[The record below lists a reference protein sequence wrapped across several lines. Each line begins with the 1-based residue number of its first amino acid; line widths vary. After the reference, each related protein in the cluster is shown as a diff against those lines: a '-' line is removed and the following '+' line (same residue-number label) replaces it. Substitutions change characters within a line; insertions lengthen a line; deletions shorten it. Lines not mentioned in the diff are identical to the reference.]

1 MSMAEKLIEDFG
13 EKIGGARK
21 DLYALKRELR
31 YGDIIDWNVLER
43 EKFITKKEAFPLPNY
58 EKMLKE
64 GKDREVLFFIK
75 KVRDALPTKP
85 MAAVPYLASE
95 EQKKTIIEAAQK
107 NYLVTVNRFYE
118 KAMELTS
125 ISECIKFYDEIKG
138 ENLPD
143 ENCFNRKLIRATDL
157 GGSFG
162 MYQFRKELENKQ
174 FLFSDEEK
182 ILSQFSFFR
191 YDGQNVKK
199 EEYEK
204 GRECL
209 VIKQG
214 GSSTYL
220 YNLKDASMTDV
231 STWQNDTFFVIKNN
245 SREIVAT
252 NLPDRDAAEKE
263 ALKIG
268 KDQNLSEKKKIT
280 NRKTRLIPP
289 QLEHIRPTAK
299 DYRSGANITG
309 DDMINVFGF
318 RAGEFGNWN
327 SNNDRQTNLN
337 MSYDAFKDLAKAL
350 NIEDA
355 DIALGGNLAIAYG
368 ARGRGSA
375 LAHFEPSANVINL
388 TKMRGAGSL
397 AHEWGHALD
406 LYVAKCYN
414 MDSLMATDASSQD
427 NRQGKAPFKELMNT
441 IQYNGNEKTEFYKN
455 AEKLDKA
462 FSKTDQGYW
471 RSEVELFARAF
482 ASYVHDKLPENTS
495 DYLVGHSEMVAQYVQ
510 DETTVQIPT
519 SPQGK
524 EREAINQAFDR
535 ALESLKEREILHN
548 YVNEKEIEPKKE
560 KERTNTAER
569 ITPRKR
575 LYTQAESELMTQWM
589 KEHLSVVDVCQSLGY
604 SPIRVGQKYYS
615 LKEHDSVRLDLGKNC
630 FYWNSVGKNGSVID
644 ACVAFGNMTI
654 SDAYNHLYDMAGGRE
669 AVFDAAVGNRELE
682 RLSIKQTQQNYPEQ
696 KRQENLKVDLPQRA
710 AHMRNV
716 YAYLSQT
723 RQISADVINEFV
735 KRKMLYQDVRNN
747 CVFVSRNK
755 EGEPVFACKRG
766 SNTYKRFVADCR
778 GNDYSKGFYVDN
790 GAKKL
795 FVGESV
801 IDIMS
806 KMTMLQREGKNY
818 HDYNYLAMGGT
829 EKQDPI
835 ENILK
840 DTEIEEVALGLDN
853 DTGGLAA
860 TEEIEHTLDRMKVA
874 HVRDMPEIKG
884 HDWNDALKDSIEQE
898 NMLPSKKELQTTD
911 IGARAMEVNEA
922 DMAWGKQGQQNM
934 LFERKSPSVPVKKP
948 DLILGME
955 R

>member
-1 MSMAEKLIEDFG
+1 
-13 EKIGGARK
+13 
-21 DLYALKRELR
+21 
-31 YGDIIDWNVLER
+31 
-43 EKFITKKEAFPLPNY
+43 
-58 EKMLKE
+58 
-64 GKDREVLFFIK
+64 
-75 KVRDALPTKP
+75 
-85 MAAVPYLASE
+85 
-95 EQKKTIIEAAQK
+95 
-107 NYLVTVNRFYE
+107 
-118 KAMELTS
+118 
-125 ISECIKFYDEIKG
+125 
-138 ENLPD
+138 
-143 ENCFNRKLIRATDL
+143 
-157 GGSFG
+157 
-162 MYQFRKELENKQ
+162 
-174 FLFSDEEK
+174 
-182 ILSQFSFFR
+182 
-191 YDGQNVKK
+191 
-199 EEYEK
+199 
-204 GRECL
+204 
-209 VIKQG
+209 
-214 GSSTYL
+214 
-220 YNLKDASMTDV
+220 
-231 STWQNDTFFVIKNN
+231 
-245 SREIVAT
+245 
-252 NLPDRDAAEKE
+252 
-263 ALKIG
+263 
-268 KDQNLSEKKKIT
+268 
-280 NRKTRLIPP
+280 
-289 QLEHIRPTAK
+289 
-299 DYRSGANITG
+299 
-309 DDMINVFGF
+309 
-318 RAGEFGNWN
+318 
-327 SNNDRQTNLN
+327 
-337 MSYDAFKDLAKAL
+337 
-350 NIEDA
+350 
-355 DIALGGNLAIAYG
+355 
-368 ARGRGSA
+368 
-375 LAHFEPSANVINL
+375 
-388 TKMRGAGSL
+388 
-397 AHEWGHALD
+397 
-406 LYVAKCYN
+406 
-414 MDSLMATDASSQD
+414 
-427 NRQGKAPFKELMNT
+427 
-441 IQYNGNEKTEFYKN
+441 
-455 AEKLDKA
+455 
-462 FSKTDQGYW
+462 
-471 RSEVELFARAF
+471 
-482 ASYVHDKLPENTS
+482 
-495 DYLVGHSEMVAQYVQ
+495 
-510 DETTVQIPT
+510 
-519 SPQGK
+519 
-524 EREAINQAFDR
+524 
-535 ALESLKEREILHN
+535 
-548 YVNEKEIEPKKE
+548 
-560 KERTNTAER
+560 
-569 ITPRKR
+569 
-575 LYTQAESELMTQWM
+575 MTQWM

-682 RLSIKQTQQNYPEQ
+682 KISIKQTQQKYPEQ

-818 HDYNYLAMGGT
+818 HDYNYLAMWGT

-860 TEEIEHTLDRMKVA
+860 TEKIEHTLDRMKVA

-898 NMLPSKKELQTTD
+898 NMLPSKKELQTPD

-922 DMAWGKQGQQNM
+922 DIAWGKQGQQNM

>member
-21 DLYALKRELR
+21 DLYALNRELR

-280 NRKTRLIPP
+280 NRKNTLNSSTVRTY
-289 QLEHIRPTAK
+289 TA
-299 DYRSGANITG
+299 D
-309 DDMINVFGF
+309 
-318 RAGEFGNWN
+318 
-327 SNNDRQTNLN
+327 
-337 MSYDAFKDLAKAL
+337 
-350 NIEDA
+350 
-355 DIALGGNLAIAYG
+355 
-368 ARGRGSA
+368 
-375 LAHFEPSANVINL
+375 
-388 TKMRGAGSL
+388 
-397 AHEWGHALD
+397 
-406 LYVAKCYN
+406 
-414 MDSLMATDASSQD
+414 
-427 NRQGKAPFKELMNT
+427 
-441 IQYNGNEKTEFYKN
+441 
-455 AEKLDKA
+455 
-462 FSKTDQGYW
+462 
-471 RSEVELFARAF
+471 
-482 ASYVHDKLPENTS
+482 
-495 DYLVGHSEMVAQYVQ
+495 
-510 DETTVQIPT
+510 
-519 SPQGK
+519 
-524 EREAINQAFDR
+524 
-535 ALESLKEREILHN
+535 
-548 YVNEKEIEPKKE
+548 
-560 KERTNTAER
+560 
-569 ITPRKR
+569 
-575 LYTQAESELMTQWM
+575 
-589 KEHLSVVDVCQSLGY
+589 
-604 SPIRVGQKYYS
+604 
-615 LKEHDSVRLDLGKNC
+615 
-630 FYWNSVGKNGSVID
+630 
-644 ACVAFGNMTI
+644 
-654 SDAYNHLYDMAGGRE
+654 
-669 AVFDAAVGNRELE
+669 
-682 RLSIKQTQQNYPEQ
+682 
-696 KRQENLKVDLPQRA
+696 
-710 AHMRNV
+710 
-716 YAYLSQT
+716 
-723 RQISADVINEFV
+723 
-735 KRKMLYQDVRNN
+735 
-747 CVFVSRNK
+747 
-755 EGEPVFACKRG
+755 
-766 SNTYKRFVADCR
+766 
-778 GNDYSKGFYVDN
+778 SKG
-790 GAKKL
+790 L
-795 FVGESV
+795 
-801 IDIMS
+801 S
-806 KMTMLQREGKNY
+806 KRC
-818 HDYNYLAMGGT
+818 
-829 EKQDPI
+829 
-835 ENILK
+835 
-840 DTEIEEVALGLDN
+840 
-853 DTGGLAA
+853 
-860 TEEIEHTLDRMKVA
+860 
-874 HVRDMPEIKG
+874 
-884 HDWNDALKDSIEQE
+884 
-898 NMLPSKKELQTTD
+898 
-911 IGARAMEVNEA
+911 
-922 DMAWGKQGQQNM
+922 
-934 LFERKSPSVPVKKP
+934 
-948 DLILGME
+948 
-955 R
+955 